1 MDYECG
7 PLLLYSQDKIRMM
20 DFLSDVFEF
29 DVDSL
34 TDSIQRGPLYIKLC
48 ERPKAVMDENTPMND
63 QDAGIVFSFKV
74 KSEQELKEIMSKYN
88 FFLYRKATPTQSS
101 EKLDLFQSDKKKIL
115 TISDIDQRL
124 WRFEFETR
132 SHCGEGHDF

>member
-7 PLLLYSQDKIRMM
+7 PLILYSQDKVRML

-29 DVDSL
+29 DVDTV
-34 TDSIQRGPLYIKLC
+34 TDSVYRGPLFLKLTDERASKDYIGQ
-48 ERPKAVMDENTPMND
+48 N
-63 QDAGIVFSFKV
+63 GIVFNFFV

-88 FFLYRKATPTQSS
+88 FFLYRKSSQS
-101 EKLDLFQSDKKKIL
+101 EFIERLDLVEKEDKKIL

-124 WRFEFETR
+124 WRFEYR
-132 SHCGEGHDF
+132 L

>member
-1 MDYECG
+1 MEYECG

-29 DVDSL
+29 DVDCVS
-34 TDSIQRGPLYIKLC
+34 DSVQRGPLYLKLF
-48 ERPKAVMDENTPMND
+48 EFESDSTFNEAFNNNGV
-63 QDAGIVFSFKV
+63 VFSFKV

-88 FFLYRKATPTQSS
+88 FFLYRKSNSNNIA
-101 EKLDLFQSDKKKIL
+101 EKLELVQTETKKVL

-124 WRFEFETR
+124 WRFEYEPR
-132 SHCGEGHDF
+132 ADL

>member
-1 MDYECG
+1 MEYECG

-29 DVDSL
+29 EVDCVS
-34 TDSIQRGPLYIKLC
+34 DCVQRGYLYLKIFEL
-48 ERPKAVMDENTPMND
+48 EPGNSFNEAFNNNGV
-63 QDAGIVFSFKV
+63 VFSFKV

-88 FFLYRKATPTQSS
+88 FFLYRKSNTYNIA
-101 EKLDLFQSDKKKIL
+101 EKLELIQNGTKKVL

-124 WRFEFETR
+124 WRFEFEP
-132 SHCGEGHDF
+132 SADF

>member
-29 DVDSL
+29 EVDSVS
-34 TDSIQRGPLYIKLC
+34 DSIQRGSLFLKLFELDPLESKKLDN
-48 ERPKAVMDENTPMND
+48 RNS
-63 QDAGIVFSFKV
+63 GIIFSFKV

-88 FFLYRKATPTQSS
+88 FFLYRKSNSKNIS
-101 EKLDLFQSDKKKIL
+101 EKLELSQTETKKVL

-124 WRFEFETR
+124 WQFEYESR
-132 SHCGEGHDF
+132 MAL

>member
-1 MDYECG
+1 MEYECG
-7 PLLLYSQDKIRMM
+7 PLLLYSQDKIRLM

-29 DVDSL
+29 DVDSIY
-34 TDSIQRGPLYIKLC
+34 DSIHRGPLNLKIFDSVPEEAPSSKNNNN
-48 ERPKAVMDENTPMND
+48 K
-63 QDAGIVFSFKV
+63 IIFSFKV

-88 FFLYRKATPTQSS
+88 FFLYRKSNSKDIS
-101 EKLDLFQSDKKKIL
+101 ETLELLQTESKKVL

-132 SHCGEGHDF
+132 SVI

>member
-1 MDYECG
+1 
-7 PLLLYSQDKIRMM
+7 MM

-29 DVDSL
+29 DVDSVY
-34 TDSIQRGPLYIKLC
+34 DSIHRGPLNLKIFESAPGL
-48 ERPKAVMDENTPMND
+48 VQNSENNNN
-63 QDAGIVFSFKV
+63 GIIFSFKV

-88 FFLYRKATPTQSS
+88 FFLYRKSNSKDICETLELLQTDS
-101 EKLDLFQSDKKKIL
+101 KKVL

-132 SHCGEGHDF
+132 TVI